1 MKLIKIA
8 TDFENQFSEQQR
20 SKTEEKKKFV
30 CVEISTKMIVY
41 MQFYDKVVLS
51 LFFVS
56 IPIDITRPR
65 TAHIS
70 DCSRMTLNYELY

>member
-8 TDFENQFSEQQR
+8 TDFENQFSEQQK
-20 SKTEEKKKFV
+20 SKTEEKNL

-41 MQFYDKVVLS
+41 MQFYDKVVL
-51 LFFVS
+51 FFVS
-56 IPIDITRPR
+56 IPIDTTRPR

>member
-8 TDFENQFSEQQR
+8 TDFENQFSEQQK
-20 SKTEEKKKFV
+20 SKTEEKKFV
-30 CVEISTKMIVY
+30 CVEISTKIIVY

-51 LFFVS
+51 FFVS